1 MYRRPR
7 FLEELHAI
15 REEMSRECDYDAE
28 LFAEMVRSNER
39 PLRGPAR
46 NVRGI
51 RLFAPPQ
58 ATTAK
63 KNGHRGP
70 RSQSGKARRRGVKK
84 GINGHQD

>member
-39 PLRGPAR
+39 PHRGPSR
-46 NVRGI
+46 NVRGV

-58 ATTAK
+58 PISPG
-63 KNGHRGP
+63 KNGHGSRPAQTGRG
-70 RSQSGKARRRGVKK
+70 RKRDARK
-84 GINGHQD
+84 GIKDRD